1 MTKTISAAANPA
13 LANNLLKS
21 ALAETPV
28 QEEVKITPPSDTV
41 VTLPGGFLTA
51 TGEIITEAE
60 VRELNG
66 SDEEAIARATNVG
79 RALLTVLQ
87 RGTVRIGNERAD
99 EKLLDQLLSG
109 DRDMLVLA
117 IIKATFGKTADI
129 DGYCEG
135 CGDVKTVQIDLDTD
149 IKVKALM
156 DPMNDRVFTVDGRN
170 RTYTV
175 QLPTGVTQKEM
186 LQNPDKTSA
195 ELTTLMLENTVLKID
210 DSPVLSKIQVQNL
223 GLVDRRTISEAIN
236 KRLCGPQ
243 FDAVKVSCPDCESE
257 VSVPVNFGTLFR
269 FQRYA
274 IYAFTCGMV
283 GLK

>member
-13 LANNLLKS
+13 LANNLLQS

-129 DGYCEG
+129 GGYCEG

-283 GLK
+283 GLE